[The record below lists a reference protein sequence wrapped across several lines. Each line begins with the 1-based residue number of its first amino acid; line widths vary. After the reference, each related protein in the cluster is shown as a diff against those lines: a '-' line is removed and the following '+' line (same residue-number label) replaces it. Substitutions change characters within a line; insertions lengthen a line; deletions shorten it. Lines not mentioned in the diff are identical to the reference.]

1 MSNKTLQMSNLTKLY
16 QISDLINKSQL
27 YFQTENRLV
36 LNEYI
41 QTLIQIEQ
49 EYV

>member
-1 MSNKTLQMSNLTKLY
+1 MLNLTKLY
-16 QISDLINKSQL
+16 QIQELINKSQL
-27 YFQTENRLV
+27 YFQTENRLE

-41 QTLIQIEQ
+41 QTLIKIEQ